1 MPPKKGKKAKGET
14 EEEKEARL
22 IEEARLAELERKRL
36 AEEAEKKRLEEE
48 RIAAENKANR
58 VAEMEWLTAELTRW
72 TGVVDKRS
80 AKKVEVYADLSAK
93 AEWAKY
99 KDPSDQ
105 YDVTSERDIN
115 TFLRQVADS
124 KDSMS
129 ITALMTLGDQMC
141 GLVATLDD
149 IWAASVASDDSTQKE
164 TCMKFKQGFYDVLRV
179 KIDQVTSALLNTADQ
194 ELNDRGEYQI
204 ERSSA
209 GGSRY
214 GRGMG
219 YFMWTSLSE
228 IRPIRKSI
236 IFEKAGVQI
245 DVPKQILVQESK
257 FAHRLLKMP
266 IDIFGSKAYDDLLGG
281 DSEDGKVVV
290 GDLYIFDILFS
301 PPTPFDLSAK
311 KWILKDRTAAANE
324 LRLSPYPST
333 VPCKLYVTV
342 PAITVMSDDIVFA
355 YFDPDHNKW
364 STDALTEY
372 SYDAATRQVVFL
384 TAKIGVFAF
393 IKRRTTDF
401 PYKSWSLAPRRDS
414 SLGLSGYE
422 KHAELSVVVGSVKV
436 VIAVI
441 GTECEL
447 VAPPVSALKD
457 LIGKRMA
464 PGALML
470 SLQKRGINMVPCKK
484 DPLQV
489 PAITQP
495 IKDSDLELAVMK
507 EMALCSS
514 TMEFSSTAWN
524 GLEQMGP
531 SRIGLLV
538 REAGAYAGG
547 DDTFD
552 YECVLV
558 EKDLVSDSHVKS
570 PEDPVLPGAG
580 ARYTLVMGNEYGNV
594 EGFSHKP
601 RPNEKVRV
609 DLLDAM
615 DARLTDE
622 AKERVIR
629 TNGGFEDTVLT
640 LLRLV
645 RPLVLG

>member
-1 MPPKKGKKAKGET
+1 MPPKKGKKGKGET

-22 IEEARLAELERKRL
+22 VEEARLAELERKRL

-58 VAEMEWLTAELTRW
+58 VAEMEWLTAELARW
-72 TGVVDKRS
+72 TGVRDKRS
-80 AKKVEVYADLSAK
+80 AKKVGVYAELSAK
-93 AEWAKY
+93 AEWDKY

-129 ITALMTLGDQMC
+129 ITALVTLGDQMS
-141 GLVATLDD
+141 GLVAALDD

-179 KIDQVTSALLNTADQ
+179 KVDDVTSALLNTADQ

-204 ERSSA
+204 ERSS
-209 GGSRY
+209 GD
-214 GRGMG
+214 GMG
-219 YFMWTSLSE
+219 YFMWSSLSE

-236 IFEKAGVQI
+236 VFEKAGVNI
-245 DVPKQILVQESK
+245 DVPKQILVQDSK
-257 FAHRLLKMP
+257 FTHRLLKMP
-266 IDIFGSKAYDDLLGG
+266 IDIFGSKAYHDLAGG
-281 DSEDGKVVV
+281 DTDGGKVVV

-324 LRLSPYPST
+324 LRYSPYPSN
-333 VPCKLYVTV
+333 VPCKVYVTV
-342 PAITVMSDDIVFA
+342 PANIVMSDDIVFA
-355 YFDPDHNKW
+355 YFDPDHNTW

-393 IKRRTTDF
+393 IKRRTADF

-414 SLGLSGYE
+414 NLGPAGYE
-422 KHAELSVVVGSVKV
+422 KHAQLRVAVGSVKV
-436 VIAVI
+436 VIDVI

-447 VAPPVSALKD
+447 VAPPVPALKD
-457 LIGKRMA
+457 LIGKRLA
-464 PGALML
+464 PGALVL
-470 SLQKRGINMVPCKK
+470 SLQKRGINMLPCKK

-489 PAITQP
+489 PAIAQP
-495 IKDSDLELAVMK
+495 IKDSDLELAVME

-531 SRIGLLV
+531 SRVGLLV

-547 DDTFD
+547 DDAFD

-558 EKDLVSDSHVKS
+558 EKDVVSDSHVKS
-570 PEDPVLPGAG
+570 PDDPMLPGAG

-594 EGFSHKP
+594 EEFSHKP

-622 AKERVIR
+622 AKERVLR